1 MVVLESEKGELKK
14 KVSKFM
20 MVSVAYFSSMMS
32 AWYRSKVLLQ
42 TWKIPEQD
50 MFPKRLT
57 NSSKRIVLNLLTWL
71 PQLGVSEIPW
81 FLLTNVYFPDQ
92 LN

>member
-20 MVSVAYFSSMMS
+20 MVSVAYFSSMVS

-50 MFPKRLT
+50 MFRRRRLT
-57 NSSKRIVLNLLTWL
+57 YSSKRIVLYLL
-71 PQLGVSEIPW
+71 
-81 FLLTNVYFPDQ
+81 F
-92 LN
+92 